1 MVNDNGSLKDN
12 LIVSSSNV
20 KSGEWNFFALDY
32 YLDSKPSDEFKYGRF
47 SLMLNGT
54 IDEFVPVIDGYS
66 FTLDSTPNYNIGFS
80 ANNTNV
86 SLFEGY
92 IAVLLIANNTE
103 VGMNRLMT
111 YYKLTKDYF
120 SDTLM
125 KMIIEERLIF
135 LKQSY
140 IQLIL
145 TFKII
150 MKFSHFKTI

>member
-1 MVNDNGSLKDN
+1 MV
-12 LIVSSSNV
+12 
-20 KSGEWNFFALDY
+20 
-32 YLDSKPSDEFKYGRF
+32 
-47 SLMLNGT
+47 NGT

-140 IQLIL
+140 IQLIQI
-145 TFKII
+145 FKII